1 MFYSNGDIK
10 SEHLKELKSIL
21 NNINDFMNPL
31 VEDDFY
37 EEPVIWNCVEI

>member
-10 SEHLKELKSIL
+10 SEHLKELKRIL

-37 EEPVIWNCVEI
+37 EEYSGSTN